1 MKKLAL
7 ILSIG
12 IFFVSVQNISA
23 QTKKLLVFKK
33 GIAVATGTI
42 KGSETKV
49 YYFKIKKDTDMEITL
64 DDINSK
70 PKFILYKPNGKPFY
84 ADGEVNSGDA
94 TDMMDVL
101 PEAGTYKIVVKL
113 PDNLQSEP
121 QPIKFTLRLIL
132 K

>member
-1 MKKLAL
+1 MKRLAL

-12 IFFVSVQNISA
+12 LFFAFAQNVSA

-33 GIAVATGTI
+33 GVAVASGTV
-42 KGSETKV
+42 KGAETKV

-101 PEAGTYKIVVKL
+101 PEAGIYKIVVKL
-113 PDNLQSEP
+113 PDNLQSET

>member
-42 KGSETKV
+42 KGFETKV

>member
-7 ILSIG
+7 VLSIG
-12 IFFVSVQNISA
+12 IIFAVAQTVSA

-33 GIAVATGTI
+33 GVAVASGTV
-42 KGSETKV
+42 KGTETKV

-70 PKFILYKPNGKPFY
+70 PKFILFKPNGKPFY

-101 PEAGTYKIVVKL
+101 PEAGIYKIVVKI
-113 PDNLQSEP
+113 PDNLQSET
-121 QPIKFTLRLIL
+121 QPITFTLRLIL

>member
-12 IFFVSVQNISA
+12 IIFAVTQNVSA

-33 GIAVATGTI
+33 GIAVATGTV
-42 KGSETKV
+42 KGTETKV
-49 YYFKIKKDTDMEITL
+49 YYFKVKKDSDMEITL

-70 PKFILYKPNGKPFY
+70 PKFILFKPNGKPFY

-94 TDMMDVL
+94 TDMMDIL

-113 PDNLQSEP
+113 PDNLQSET

>member
-1 MKKLAL
+1 MKRLAL

-12 IFFVSVQNISA
+12 IIFAVTQNVSA

-33 GIAVATGTI
+33 GVAVANGTI
-42 KGSETKV
+42 KGTETKV
-49 YYFKIKKDTDMEITL
+49 YYFKIKKNTDMEITL

-70 PKFILYKPNGKPFY
+70 PKFILFKPNGKPFY
-84 ADGEVNSGDA
+84 AEGEVNSGDA
-94 TDMMDVL
+94 TDMMDIL
-101 PEAGTYKIVVKL
+101 PEAGIYKIIVKL
-113 PDNLQSEP
+113 PDNFQSET